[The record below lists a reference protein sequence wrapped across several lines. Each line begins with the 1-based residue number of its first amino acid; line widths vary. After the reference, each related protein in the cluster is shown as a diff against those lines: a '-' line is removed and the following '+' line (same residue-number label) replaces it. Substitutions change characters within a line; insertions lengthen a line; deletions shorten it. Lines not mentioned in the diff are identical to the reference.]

1 MADSGAA
8 QNKLGELF
16 VDIGVGGLG
25 KTLKALNSV
34 SASFLLTKNAAQQAL
49 KPIIDLSKKGGA
61 FITSLDKFSAIS
73 GLSVSTLQRL
83 KQWAQVNNVEW
94 NDFGNQILNV
104 QKSLREIQ
112 MGQGAAGS
120 FARLNIDTSDLD
132 ANNPLEALEKIKQR
146 TKDLDPVMQ
155 RIALSWLG
163 LSDSMI
169 YTFMQADQPLTSLN
183 TGLNESLILTE
194 SEAETLRKV
203 QTGWNRLGVTWEAA
217 TNKLIANLPIIQ
229 RGLNGMER
237 IIMRIFSYIEEHS
250 EVLETL
256 FKPFV
261 WLAKKLGDYT
271 DWADKQGE
279 RIADYNSFVLGTS
292 NFRGLTPFKKNDL
305 YDNAR
310 AAYIR
315 HEAEKNAKESY
326 QPYNVQQAQI
336 SKMLNPLPFTN
347 GISPNNILNN
357 NQKQISFTVNQD
369 INGTNAYEIA
379 VEGVSKFQQAYN
391 MAVIQNQSYK

>member
-34 SASFLLTKNAAQQAL
+34 SASFLLTKNAAQQAI

-73 GLSVSTLQRL
+73 GLSVQNLQKL
-83 KQWAQVNNVEW
+83 KQWAEVNNVEW

-112 MGQGAAGS
+112 MGQGAANS
-120 FARLNIDTSDLD
+120 FARLGIDTSDLD
-132 ANNPLEALEKIKQR
+132 ANNPLEALDKIKDR
-146 TKDLDPVMQ
+146 TQHLDPVMQ

-169 YTFMQADQPLTSLN
+169 YTFLQAQQPLNSLN
-183 TGLNESLILTE
+183 TGLDESLILTE
-194 SEAETLRKV
+194 KEAETLRKV

-229 RGLNGMER
+229 RGLNYMER
-237 IIMRIFSYIEEHS
+237 TITRIFSYIEDHS

-271 DWADKQGE
+271 DWADKQGAE
-279 RIADYNSFVLGTS
+279 IADYNAFVLGPS
-292 NFRGLTPFKKNDL
+292 SFPGLTPGKKNDL
-305 YDNAR
+305 IDKAR
-310 AAYIR
+310 TAYIR
-315 HEAEKNAKESY
+315 HEGEKQAKKTYE
-326 QPYNVQQAQI
+326 PYNIQQAQI
-336 SKMLNPLPFTN
+336 ANMLNPLPYTN

-369 INGTNAYEIA
+369 INGVNAYEIA
-379 VEGVSKFQQAYN
+379 AEGVSKFQQAYN
-391 MAVIQNQSYK
+391 MAIIQNQGPL